1 MNRSRAVIIHA
12 SRAAVDCV
20 AEYYA
25 AQAPEI
31 ELTHL
36 LDDGVMRML
45 RSEDWPN
52 AIRRLAAM
60 ASTAH
65 SEYGSTCGVLT
76 CSALPPKALD
86 ELKERAPIPLFKIDE
101 PMARLAVRAPTG
113 SVPQIGVVST
123 FPATQRTTHE
133 LLVAE
138 ARRAGVQISI
148 AEEMNP
154 APLEALLAGDRAAH
168 DRLFLETCGRFAQ
181 TDIRV
186 LVLAQVSMAR
196 LAPAVRERLSIPVLE
211 SLSTSLDLLRH
222 LCAETR

>member
-1 MNRSRAVIIHA
+1 MIASRAVILHA

-31 ELTHL
+31 EFTHL

-45 RSEDWPN
+45 RAEDWPN

-60 ASTAH
+60 ADMARA
-65 SEYGSTCGVLT
+65 EYGSSCGVLT

-86 ELKERAPIPLFKIDE
+86 ELKQRSPIPLFKIDE
-101 PMARLAVRAPTG
+101 PMARLAVRTATN
-113 SVPQIGVVST
+113 IGVLST
-123 FPATQRTTHE
+123 FPATQQTTHD

-138 ARRAGVQISI
+138 ARRAGIQITLV
-148 AEEMNP
+148 EQMNA
-154 APLEALLAGDRAAH
+154 APLQALLAGDRETH
-168 DRLFLETCGRFAQ
+168 DRLFFESCECFAQ
-181 TDIRV
+181 RDIGV

-196 LAPAVRERLSIPVLE
+196 LAPAVRERLGIPVLE
-211 SLSTSLDLLRH
+211 SLSTSLDVLR
-222 LCAETR
+222 LQCAEKR